1 MIFSTLALAT
11 VGGLLAHPTAF
22 VSPSPQ
28 DTAPRLVVLLVV
40 DQLRPDHLL
49 RYRAEWTGGF
59 KRLLDGGIFFP
70 DGRQDHAITQTG
82 PGHSTVLS
90 GRFPAHTGI
99 VTNDLGVID
108 SLAPLIDDPKA
119 VGAPPRRFQGRAL
132 VDWMI
137 AGDSTPRMRSGAMK
151 NRSAI
156 LPIGRSATSATRHST
171 SSTRVSGT
179 GE

>member
-1 MIFSTLALAT
+1 MLLSSLALVS
-11 VGGLLAHPTAF
+11 VGGLLSPPTAV
-22 VSPSPQ
+22 VSPPPQ
-28 DTAPRLVVLLVV
+28 DTAPRLVVLLMV

-99 VTNDLGVID
+99 VTNDLGGGKPYQLRGASNQGKALPDGTTVDRRGVVEARYDD
-108 SLAPLIDDPKA
+108 S
-119 VGAPPRRFQGRAL
+119 GRAAL
-132 VDWMI
+132 
-137 AGDSTPRMRSGAMK
+137 
-151 NRSAI
+151 
-156 LPIGRSATSATRHST
+156 
-171 SSTRVSGT
+171 
-179 GE
+179 